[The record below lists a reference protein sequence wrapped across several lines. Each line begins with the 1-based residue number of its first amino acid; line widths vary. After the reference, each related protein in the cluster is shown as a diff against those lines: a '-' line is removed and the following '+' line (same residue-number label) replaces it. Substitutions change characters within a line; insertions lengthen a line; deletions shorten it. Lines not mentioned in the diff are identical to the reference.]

1 MTADDHGQTTGY
13 DRRDLLRLGGLLAA
27 LLAIVALVLVLGG
40 GGSGSERST
49 GRLQGVLTTV
59 EQTKL
64 VLQPQDGGAPTE
76 FTIRPEDRQRLDLFH
91 LEQHAADSLP
101 SIVHFE
107 KVGDKRYATRVDD
120 APT

>member
-1 MTADDHGQTTGY
+1 MTADGQTPGF
-13 DRRDLLRLGGLLAA
+13 DRRNLLRLVGLLVA
-27 LLAIVALVLVLGG
+27 LLAIVGLVVLLGG
-40 GGSGSERST
+40 GGGGSERST
-49 GRLQGVLTTV
+49 GRMQGVLTTV
-59 EQTKL
+59 ENAKL
-64 VLQPQDGGAPTE
+64 VLQPEGGGAPTE
-76 FTIRPEDRQRLDLFH
+76 FAIRPEDRQRLDLFH